1 MAKYWR
7 NRVELTVVMG
17 VFAWFLKLRVVGIAT
32 VLLFLN
38 IIYRKCYVLNQERKR
53 ERKRFEDVSSYM
65 EQMLASFYRTPKI
78 LSALEDTKRIFEGDR
93 ERTARAERSAK
104 SGRILKRRNDGESDE
119 MYPAIEAAIYQI
131 RTGTEGGE
139 IYRKALGEIEKSY
152 GCRRLYRIHDFM
164 IRVEKNGGVAESHWN
179 C

>member
-53 ERKRFEDVSSYM
+53 ER
-65 EQMLASFYRTPKI
+65 
-78 LSALEDTKRIFEGDR
+78 
-93 ERTARAERSAK
+93 
-104 SGRILKRRNDGESDE
+104 
-119 MYPAIEAAIYQI
+119 
-131 RTGTEGGE
+131 
-139 IYRKALGEIEKSY
+139 
-152 GCRRLYRIHDFM
+152 
-164 IRVEKNGGVAESHWN
+164 
-179 C
+179 